1 MRLGWALFGFGW
13 ALCVFV
19 CLISRHYHKCFSSVC
34 SQHPLAGIAPPPPLV
49 QTREWI
55 ALSDAA
61 WPADFPFLPQPGLPR
76 TPNLIHSLHNN
87 IYYHLS
93 AWICRRPQLATDSRN
108 LPQEEFHL
116 IFMSFWGSSS
126 SSTPFFVCLA
136 AASSSSSSSGCVVA
150 TVSFVVRPR
159 HTMFSEG
166 DYKYLCLDW
175 RQQARWHSQHTLSFF
190 PSTTLPLRLPFSF
203 PLLFGAI
210 WSICLATSVEMN
222 NKYRKYFGK
231 RNSIR
236 RTDADL
242 ITGHVLV

>member
-1 MRLGWALFGFGW
+1 MDLPPAPTCHRL
-13 ALCVFV
+13 
-19 CLISRHYHKCFSSVC
+19 
-34 SQHPLAGIAPPPPLV
+34 
-49 QTREWI
+49 
-55 ALSDAA
+55 
-61 WPADFPFLPQPGLPR
+61 
-76 TPNLIHSLHNN
+76 
-87 IYYHLS
+87 
-93 AWICRRPQLATDSRN
+93 PQLATRGISFNFHVFFGVPFLLLLRSLFA
-108 LPQEEFHL
+108 LPLLLLLRLLLDVLLRQFHSL
-116 IFMSFWGSSS
+116 F
-126 SSTPFFVCLA
+126 A
-136 AASSSSSSSGCVVA
+136 
-150 TVSFVVRPR
+150 PR
-159 HTMFSEG
+159 HTLFSEG

-190 PSTTLPLRLPFSF
+190 PSSTLPLRLPFSF